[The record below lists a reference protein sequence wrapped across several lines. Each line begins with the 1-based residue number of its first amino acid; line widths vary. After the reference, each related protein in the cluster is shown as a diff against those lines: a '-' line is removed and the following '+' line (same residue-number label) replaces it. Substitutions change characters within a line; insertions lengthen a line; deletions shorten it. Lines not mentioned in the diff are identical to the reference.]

1 MTELPATLTGLQRAL
16 RAGRLSAQEALL
28 AQRQRLAP
36 LAAQFQ
42 CVVHTLPADT
52 APGACGALAGI
63 GLAHKDIFNLGN
75 WRPGAGHDRG
85 AAAPGLLPA
94 AAIARLQSHGAAN
107 LATLS
112 MAEYAC
118 GATGENL
125 LLGRP
130 VNPWMAQAVVGG
142 SSSGS
147 AVAVASGL
155 AYGSLGTDTAGSV
168 RIPAATCAVFGLKTT
183 HGLISTQGL
192 VPLAPSL
199 DGVGIM
205 GRSADDLAQ
214 LLAAV
219 ADPARLRPITSEP
232 LRIKAWLPDAGLHH
246 AVASALQ
253 VFARQCGVTSWISQ
267 WNDFQTLTQLSEI
280 VLHTEAADTHRSAL
294 LTGQASAAVEAVA
307 LAGLAL
313 PPDWYRAALAD
324 RARRAQ
330 AFVQEH
336 LRAHDLL
343 ILPALAD
350 PVPDWTTVSPGQP
363 DFELR
368 QLLGLHRYMAFVN
381 YLGCPSLVLPIAR
394 DARGLP
400 ISAQVIAR
408 PFHEPS
414 LLAWAASVAH
424 RLHDGGQWIPAFS
437 KQG

>member
-16 RAGRLSAQEALL
+16 REGLLSPREALL

-42 CVVHTLPADT
+42 SVVHTLPADP
-52 APGACGALAGI
+52 APGSSGALAGI
-63 GLAHKDIFNLGN
+63 GLAHKDIFNISN

-94 AAIARLQSHGAAN
+94 AAIARLQSHGAAT

-130 VNPWMAQAVVGG
+130 VNPLMAQAVVGG

-168 RIPAATCAVFGLKTT
+168 RIPAATCAVLGLKTT
-183 HGLISTQGL
+183 HGLISTQGVL
-192 VPLAPSL
+192 PLAPSL
-199 DGVGIM
+199 DSVGIL
-205 GRSADDLAQ
+205 GRSAGDAAQ

-219 ADPARLRPITSEP
+219 ADPARLRPVTAQP
-232 LRIKAWLPDAGLHH
+232 LRIKAWLPDAGLHN
-246 AVASALQ
+246 AVATALEA
-253 VFARQCGVTSWISQ
+253 FARQCGVRAWISH
-267 WNDFQTLTQLSEI
+267 WPDFQTLTQLSEI
-280 VLHTEAADTHRSAL
+280 VLHAEAADTHRSAL
-294 LTGQASAAVEAVA
+294 LAGRASAAVEAVA
-307 LAGLAL
+307 LAGLVL
-313 PPDWYRAALAD
+313 PPDWSRAALAD
-324 RARRAQ
+324 RARRTQ

-336 LRAHDLL
+336 LSAHDLL
-343 ILPALAD
+343 ILPALPD
-350 PVPDWTTVSPGQP
+350 PVPDWTTVSPGHP
-363 DFELR
+363 DFQLR

-408 PFHEPS
+408 PFHEPA
-414 LLAWAASVAH
+414 LLAWAAAVEH
-424 RLHDGGQWIPAFS
+424 RLYAGGEWITAFS